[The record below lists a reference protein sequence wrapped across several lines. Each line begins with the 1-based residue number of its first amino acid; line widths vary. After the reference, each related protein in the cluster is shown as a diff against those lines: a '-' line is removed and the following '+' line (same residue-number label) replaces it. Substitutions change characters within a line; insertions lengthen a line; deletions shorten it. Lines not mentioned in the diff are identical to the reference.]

1 MTNSI
6 EIRREDWE
14 KLNIYHEEINR
25 LLIDAQDFLY
35 MLLQTGIDPDL
46 EGRALKLRLKM
57 ENIAKFLFLEDPPFG
72 ISAQYDA

>member
-35 MLLQTGIDPDL
+35 MLLQTGIDPGL
-46 EGRALKLRLKM
+46 EGQALKLRLKM
-57 ENIAKFLFLEDPPFG
+57 ETIAKFLFVEDPPFG
-72 ISAQYDA
+72 ISTLGDA

>member
-14 KLNIYHEEINR
+14 KLFIYHEEINR
-25 LLIDAQDFLY
+25 LLFDAQDFLY
-35 MLLQTGIDPDL
+35 MLLQTGIDPDV

-57 ENIAKFLFLEDPPFG
+57 ENIAKFLFVEDPPFG
-72 ISAQYDA
+72 ISALDNA

>member
-1 MTNSI
+1 MTNTI
-6 EIRREDWE
+6 ELRREDWE

-46 EGRALKLRLKM
+46 EGQALKLRLKM
-57 ENIAKFLFLEDPPFG
+57 ETIAKFLFVEDPPFG
-72 ISAQYDA
+72 ISALGDA

>member
-6 EIRREDWE
+6 ELRREDWE

-46 EGRALKLRLKM
+46 EGQALKLRLKM
-57 ENIAKFLFLEDPPFG
+57 ETIAKFLFVEDPPFG
-72 ISAQYDA
+72 ISALGDA

>member
-1 MTNSI
+1 MTNTI

-14 KLNIYHEEINR
+14 KLNIYHEEINL

-46 EGRALKLRLKM
+46 EGQALKLRLKM
-57 ENIAKFLFLEDPPFG
+57 ETIAKFLFVEDPPFG
-72 ISAQYDA
+72 ISALGDA

>member
-14 KLNIYHEEINR
+14 KLNIYHEEMNR

-46 EGRALKLRLKM
+46 EGQALKLRLKM
-57 ENIAKFLFLEDPPFG
+57 ETIAKFLFVEDPPFG
-72 ISAQYDA
+72 ISTLGDA

>member
-46 EGRALKLRLKM
+46 EGQALKLRLKM
-57 ENIAKFLFLEDPPFG
+57 ETIAKFLFVEDPPFG
-72 ISAQYDA
+72 ISALGDA